1 MPRHSPYVV
10 LLSDKERVALEQMAG
25 QYTSPYYQVIRSK
38 IVLLAAEGLS
48 NKEIAQR
55 LDIPRPVAS
64 RWRKRF
70 FEASSGTRRSI
81 LSRAATRFSPSGG
94 RSDQSSGSSA
104 TQRLLPRPSEE
115 ASSQRSA
122 VPRSGAG

>member
-48 NKEIAQR
+48 NKEIAER

-70 FEASSGTRRSI
+70 FQERLPGLEDRS
-81 LSRAATRFSPSGG
+81 RPGRPPGFSPSGG
-94 RSDQSSGSSA
+94 RSDQSSG
-104 TQRLLPRPSEE
+104 
-115 ASSQRSA
+115 
-122 VPRSGAG
+122 V